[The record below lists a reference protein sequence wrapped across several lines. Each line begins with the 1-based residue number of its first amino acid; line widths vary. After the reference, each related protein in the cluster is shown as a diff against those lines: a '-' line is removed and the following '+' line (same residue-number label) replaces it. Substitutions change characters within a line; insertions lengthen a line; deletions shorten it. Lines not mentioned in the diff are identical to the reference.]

1 MTLIIQNLFLPYW
14 FFNTIPIYC
23 YYCYLLFSAWFIFMK
38 QKAEKWIEFQIMAI
52 CPPHWTS
59 DFSPGE
65 EGIGLLDL
73 KVLPPLTFYDS
84 TSIATNLLSVLG
96 RKNRYKQIMKPNAL
110 NLKEIRTDLCEI
122 WLKPKEI
129 PSLGQQELYVSSCFY
144 ISLGRFYH
152 WKSFEGVSGIEGLRS
167 IYGRLSLF
175 TTVVFYNLTVNTELA
190 NIEQLRP
197 REIQG

>member
-1 MTLIIQNLFLPYW
+1 MLLFMVIAQVYMMLIIQNLFLPYW

-23 YYCYLLFSAWFIFMK
+23 YYCYLLFSVRFIFMK

-52 CPPHWTS
+52 CPSHQTS
-59 DFSPGE
+59 DFSPGK

-96 RKNRYKQIMKPNAL
+96 RKNRYKQIMKPNAQ
-110 NLKEIRTDLCEI
+110 NLKEIRTDLYEI

-129 PSLGQQELYVSSCFY
+129 PSLGQ
-144 ISLGRFYH
+144 
-152 WKSFEGVSGIEGLRS
+152 
-167 IYGRLSLF
+167 
-175 TTVVFYNLTVNTELA
+175 
-190 NIEQLRP
+190 
-197 REIQG
+197 